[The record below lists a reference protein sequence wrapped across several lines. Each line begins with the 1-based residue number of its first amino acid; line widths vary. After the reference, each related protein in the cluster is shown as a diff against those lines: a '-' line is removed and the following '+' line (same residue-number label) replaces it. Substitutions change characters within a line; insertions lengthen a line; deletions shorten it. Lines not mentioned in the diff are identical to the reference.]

1 MQCSSGSRLG
11 GGAAATAPL
20 WLRHW
25 YTDHMTLLLKSA
37 ATTWS
42 QKLLKNIRC
51 WTASASTLHTSAL
64 AQIRW
69 LGLRVN
75 SRTNKVRTTATPKY
89 LSELVQTHASSRA
102 LRSFN
107 SPLLVVPRSHELIH
121 RTGPSRF
128 FCGCSIHLELSTC
141 WHSTVRKH
149 SHFQT
154 PLENPYVQTH
164 LVILCCIKRLCIF
177 GPEGAIHICYY
188 YYYTG
193 TWRTNGETDGQN
205 CYNRARVSMLT
216 RDKNVWH
223 QRYPQ

>member
-89 LSELVQTHASSRA
+89 LSELVQTHAPPRA
-102 LRSFN
+102 LRSSNAPMLVAPRIHNELARRAFSVAAPSTWN
-107 SPLLVVPRSHELIH
+107 SLLYLLTFDCAITFS
-121 RTGPSRF
+121 
-128 FCGCSIHLELSTC
+128 LS
-141 WHSTVRKH
+141 
-149 SHFQT
+149 
-154 PLENPYVQTH
+154 N
-164 LVILCCIKRLCIF
+164 
-177 GPEGAIHICYY
+177 
-188 YYYTG
+188 G
-193 TWRTNGETDGQN
+193 TWKPTYSNSLSPPVLHQAPLYLRT
-205 CYNRARVSMLT
+205 
-216 RDKNVWH
+216 
-223 QRYPQ
+223 